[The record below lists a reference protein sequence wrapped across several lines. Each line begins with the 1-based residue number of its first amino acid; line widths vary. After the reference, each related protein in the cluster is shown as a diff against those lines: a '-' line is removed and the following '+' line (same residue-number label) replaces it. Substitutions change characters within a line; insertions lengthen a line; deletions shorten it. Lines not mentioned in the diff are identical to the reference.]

1 MKQKKW
7 EQFPFKLFQ
16 WYKTLKIRHFFLFLI
31 DWMIT
36 SKLLPF
42 FFLLVPGLFGSDF
55 LHSWGD
61 CWIASQP
68 TGKTTR
74 VSKDEFPP
82 FCTEY
87 GGVKMRKC
95 FGTHALP
102 SSMQRVIETQTH
114 TSPAGVNS
122 QPWRQDSLNLLTP
135 LLLSDYEVDDCSHR
149 TELHHQNTT
158 FQIWTTPCSKELT
171 RIRMRGRE
179 TRRHKKTLIRQ

>member
-1 MKQKKW
+1 
-7 EQFPFKLFQ
+7 
-16 WYKTLKIRHFFLFLI
+16 
-31 DWMIT
+31 MII
-36 SKLLPF
+36 SKLSSI
-42 FFLLVPGLFGSDF
+42 FLLVPGLFGSDF

-82 FCTEY
+82 FCAAY

-95 FGTHALP
+95 FGTNTLL
-102 SSMQRVIETQTH
+102 SSMQRIVETQTH

-135 LLLSDYEVDDCSHR
+135 LLLSDYKVDDCSQR
-149 TELHHQNTT
+149 IELQHQNTT
-158 FQIWTTPCSKELT
+158 LQTCTTLCWCGFTLKALT

-179 TRRHKKTLIRQ
+179 TRRQKKTLIRQ